1 MKTKINIFI
10 VFLILCFVL
19 FSCQKEFSSLI
30 AVPKQEN
37 ELSLESY
44 SDEQI
49 YLKIVEQLAKSKCYF
64 VEMNGTTTAK
74 KGIIT
79 YKQLTNTKLYANDTI
94 FFNEVVSN
102 SSLVNHKHQ
111 VYVNHDNV
119 SYFDSSND
127 GIIKTTKRRYID
139 KYGKVPSHQ
148 QVLNYVVNQ
157 NTIVKLYREY
167 LENGYA
173 LTFQLDPSLS
183 TIDLKKQMIEFG
195 GLNKEPVFEE
205 VYLIVNIDKHFEL
218 LSFSC
223 KEKYQ
228 ISKSLIGTMN
238 CVQELHSTVYYDG
251 YSEPNLNDFK

>member
-19 FSCQKEFSSLI
+19 FSCRKEPSSLI
-30 AVPKQEN
+30 EVPKQDET
-37 ELSLESY
+37 SLESY

-49 YLKIVEQLAKSKCYF
+49 YLKIVEQLLKSKYYF

-74 KGIIT
+74 KGIIP
-79 YKQLTNTKLYANDTI
+79 YKQITNTKLYANDTI

-111 VYVNHDNV
+111 VYVDKDKV

-127 GIIKTTKRRYID
+127 GIIKTTKSRYID

-148 QVLNYVVNQ
+148 NVLNYVVSQ
-157 NTIVKLYREY
+157 QSILKLYRETT
-167 LENGYA
+167 ENGYT
-173 LTFQLDPSLS
+173 LTFQLDPSSS

-205 VYLIVNIDKHFEL
+205 VYLIVNIDKRFGL

-238 CVQELHSTVYYDG
+238 CVQELHSIVHYDG
-251 YSEPNLNDFK
+251 YSEPNFNDFK